1 MLYVYRIIYMCIYIC
16 VIWYACDNVVQIFG
30 LMEIAQSSNPRPLC
44 TGLPRWQ
51 FWPRDRVL
59 PDEISVSCWTS
70 KWWLMIINVTS
81 SKVARIN
88 DQFLEG
94 LYHPF
99 RVILEMVCYF
109 ALLTLGVSISSL
121 FSMHVLSRPS
131 NTIQVDASNSL
142 VASSVRSLFQRSQWL
157 WQKKKSGAM
166 EALKKW

>member
-1 MLYVYRIIYMCIYIC
+1 
-16 VIWYACDNVVQIFG
+16 
-30 LMEIAQSSNPRPLC
+30 
-44 TGLPRWQ
+44 
-51 FWPRDRVL
+51 
-59 PDEISVSCWTS
+59 
-70 KWWLMIINVTS
+70 MIINVTS

-131 NTIQVDASNSL
+131 NTIQVYASNSL

>member
-1 MLYVYRIIYMCIYIC
+1 MYIYIC